1 MASSDSDS
9 DGAAPGGVWPSSLTQ
24 GQTEDLF
31 RFGLFV
37 PPAAKV
43 PWPWRISADGYPTQG
58 PPATN
63 AELSAH
69 PGGRFN
75 RKNRRRFWKGKR
87 FNDVIGA
94 FKRAARGLPVGDIT
108 GEAGPSRLRGR
119 GHAPPPGPAPPA
131 PAEAVIPPEVAALR
145 QDGDPEDT
153 PGLLAALA
161 WSSEEAAAAAAR
173 EAEEASEIAAAI
185 QASEAMA
192 APQAVM
198 APPEWQQAPAAEEEE
213 DSDDVPVDWDA
224 SRTGPAATM
233 TAATARA

>member
-24 GQTEDLF
+24 GQKEDLF

-37 PPAAKV
+37 PPAAK
-43 PWPWRISADGYPTQG
+43 
-58 PPATN
+58 
-63 AELSAH
+63 
-69 PGGRFN
+69 
-75 RKNRRRFWKGKR
+75 NRRQFWKGKR

-108 GEAGPSRLRGR
+108 GEAGPSGLRGR
-119 GHAPPPGPAPPA
+119 GRAPPPGPAPPA

-161 WSSEEAAAAAAR
+161 RSAEEAAAAAAR

-185 QASEAMA
+185 QATEAMA
-192 APQAVM
+192 APQAAM
-198 APPEWQQAPAAEEEE
+198 AEEEE
-213 DSDDVPVDWDA
+213 DSDDVPVDWTT

-233 TAATARA
+233 TAATARP